1 MTITGRLAW
10 AVTLGLA
17 LTQVASAADFPVKA
31 TAYEA
36 VYNWT
41 GFYAGVNVGGGWGR
55 SSVDASFDPR
65 SRFDTA
71 VANST
76 SGRISGGLGGLQAGY
91 NMQINR
97 LIFGVET
104 DIQATGQQGKGQST
118 ASLTSPNECL
128 APCVQPPPTVT
139 NAPLNHSQSLPWFGT
154 LRGRIGFMPSDRSL
168 FYVTGGL
175 AYGEIDA
182 STTLTVAPQV
192 CLAPCTPNPGGSITS
207 NFGQA
212 KLGWVVG
219 AGFESALVGGWT
231 GKIEYLHLDFGSI
244 SSGLTQVAIW
254 PFVGTLQAS
263 SRLTDDIVRV
273 GVNYRF
279 GNAAVAKY

>member
-10 AVTLGLA
+10 AVALGLA
-17 LTQVASAADFPVKA
+17 LTQAASAADFPVKA
-31 TAYEA
+31 TAHEA

-55 SSVDASFDPR
+55 SSVDASFDP
-65 SRFDTA
+65 SGRFDTA

-91 NMQINR
+91 NMQIDR

-104 DIQATGQQGKGQST
+104 DIQATGQQGKAQST
-118 ASLTSPNECL
+118 VSLTFPNFCFG
-128 APCVQPPPTVT
+128 PCVPLPPSVA

-154 LRGRIGFMPSDRSL
+154 LRGRIGLMPSDRSL

-182 STTLTVAPQV
+182 STTLTVAPQASV
-192 CLAPCTPNPGGSITS
+192 TS
-207 NFGQA
+207 NFSQV

-244 SSGLTQVAIW
+244 GSGPTQVAIW
-254 PFVGTLQAS
+254 PFFGTLQAS
-263 SRLTDDIVRV
+263 SRLTDDTVRV

-279 GNAAVAKY
+279 GNAAGAKY